1 MRLMTGLLHRHRP
14 PAEIMRLYT
23 SEDARRDRYGPCTC
37 GSGRKWKFCHGARA

>member
-1 MRLMTGLLHRHRP
+1 MTGLLDRHRS
-14 PAEIMRLYT
+14 PAEIMQLYA